1 MVGVLGEL
9 DESVKEI
16 LKSEMS
22 EKRARIGR
30 GEVIE
35 SERKVRVRGT
45 CDESARRARGDS
57 EERSE
62 TCAM

>member
-16 LKSEMS
+16 SKSAMS
-22 EKRARIGR
+22 EKTARIGR

-35 SERKVRVRGT
+35 SERKVRERNVR
-45 CDESARRARGDS
+45 
-57 EERSE
+57 
-62 TCAM
+62 

>member
-1 MVGVLGEL
+1 MAGVLGEL

-16 LKSEMS
+16 SKSGMS
-22 EKRARIGR
+22 EKRARTGR